1 MEQYIEEKK
10 HKKFFME
17 QCIKLNLKTF
27 TLDNVLEKIKNF
39 YMEQYM
45 KNNLKTLTWNNI
57 WKKT

>member
-1 MEQYIEEKK
+1 M
-10 HKKFFME
+10 
-17 QCIKLNLKTF
+17 
-27 TLDNVLEKIKNF
+27 DNVLEKIKNF